1 MIKINL
7 LAERKP
13 VKAKPA
19 SNFKFEGVG
28 GSQNLL
34 LAGIPIL
41 GFLVAGGWAWARQVT
56 IKDLET
62 QNQKADA
69 ELQRLVEIRKKGDL
83 YKKQKELLER
93 KINLIT
99 DLKKKQ
105 SVPVHILDQIS
116 RNLADFLWLE
126 GMSVAGS
133 KITIT
138 GKATTYTAVS
148 NFYNNLTA
156 SGWFDE
162 VVMGKAS
169 EITEGVSFSL
179 TCKFKPPQAAPETS
193 AEPAA
198 TQRASQAPAPVQ
210 PRG

>member
-7 LAERKP
+7 LTERKP
-13 VKAKPA
+13 VKAKQA
-19 SNFKFEGVG
+19 SSFKLEGVG

-34 LAGIPIL
+34 LGGILIL
-41 GFLVAGGWAWARQVT
+41 GFLVAGGWAWSRQAT
-56 IKDLET
+56 IKDL
-62 QNQKADA
+62 QAQHVKADA

-83 YKKQKELLER
+83 YKQQKELLER

-126 GMSVAGS
+126 SMAVAGS

-148 NFYNNLTA
+148 NFYNNLNA

-162 VVMGKAS
+162 VVMGKAA
-169 EITEGVSFSL
+169 EVKEGVSFSL
-179 TCKFKPPQAAPETS
+179 TCKFKPPQAAPEAG
-193 AEPAA
+193 AEAA
-198 TQRASQAPAPVQ
+198 AQQASQNPAPVQ

>member
-13 VKAKPA
+13 VKAKQA
-19 SNFKFEGVG
+19 STLKFEGVG

-34 LAGIPIL
+34 LSGILLL
-41 GFLVAGGWAWARQVT
+41 GFLVAGGWAWSRHVE
-56 IKDLET
+56 IKDL
-62 QNQKADA
+62 QAKSVAADA
-69 ELQRLVEIRKKGDL
+69 ELKRLQEIRKKGDL
-83 YKKQKELLER
+83 YKAQKELLER

-126 GMSVAGS
+126 SMSVAGS

-148 NFYNNLTA
+148 NFYNNLAA
-156 SGWFDE
+156 SGSFDE

-169 EITEGVSFSL
+169 EIAEGVTFSL
-179 TCKFKPPQAAPETS
+179 TCKFKPPQAAPET
-193 AEPAA
+193 AA
-198 TQRASQAPAPVQ
+198 QPGAAQASQTPAPVQ